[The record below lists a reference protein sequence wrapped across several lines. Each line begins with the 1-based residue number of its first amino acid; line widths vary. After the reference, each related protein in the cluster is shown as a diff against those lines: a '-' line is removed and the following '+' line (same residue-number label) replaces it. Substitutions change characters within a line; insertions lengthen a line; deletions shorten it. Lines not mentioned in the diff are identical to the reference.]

1 MKGLIVIKKDVF
13 NISKRLKAIDKNYIL
28 VRNIKNHCYEVHYKK
43 VGNLQLKVPYEN
55 LDYRTLSLTLKTR
68 VDNIN
73 SLIEQIDKHNE
84 ELRQKQM
91 LNLVEKLII

>member
-28 VRNIKNHCYEVHYKK
+28 VRNIKNHCFEVHYKK
-43 VGNLQLKVPYEN
+43 VGNLQLKVPYDN
-55 LDYRTLSLTLKTR
+55 LDYKTLTLTLKTR

-73 SLIEQIDKHNE
+73 LLIQQIDKHNE
-84 ELRQKQM
+84 ELMKQQM
-91 LNLVEKLII
+91 EKSINKLII